1 MHRRAQRSVVR
12 ATSVASFALAFVL
25 VVTGGCSNC
34 PTCPKHTEPVH
45 VSPPTSS
52 H

>member
-1 MHRRAQRSVVR
+1 MRRRAQRSAARV
-12 ATSVASFALAFVL
+12 TGVASAALAVVL
-25 VVTGGCSNC
+25 AVAGGCSQC

-45 VSPPTSS
+45 LAAPSGS